1 MKNTWKEATVVR
13 TQALRVAALFSDPS
27 SELPAARRGTP
38 DGFLHSCSYL
48 EKGDSGK
55 VVSEMFLLVE

>member
-1 MKNTWKEATVVR
+1 MWKEATLVR

-48 EKGDSGK
+48 EKGVLEKG
-55 VVSEMFLLVE
+55 

>member
-1 MKNTWKEATVVR
+1 MKNVWKEATLVR
-13 TQALRVAALFSDPS
+13 TQGLRVAALFSDPS

-48 EKGDSGK
+48 EKGVLEKLSLK
-55 VVSEMFLLVE
+55 CFY

>member
-1 MKNTWKEATVVR
+1 MVR